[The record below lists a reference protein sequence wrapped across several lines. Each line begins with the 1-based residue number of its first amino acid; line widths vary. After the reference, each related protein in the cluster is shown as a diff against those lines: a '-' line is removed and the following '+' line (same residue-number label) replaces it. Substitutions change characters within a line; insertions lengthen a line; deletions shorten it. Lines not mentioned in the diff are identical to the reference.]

1 LIEIIG
7 LTGIPIVKEKDN
19 LAKLIIEAAERQGTS
34 IEENDIIVVTHV
46 IVSRAEGR
54 TVNLATI
61 NPSEFAKRVA
71 EESRKN
77 PALVEVILRESKAII
92 RRKDYRLITETHH
105 GFICANSGV
114 DISNVPG
121 EGVVALLP
129 EDPDLSA
136 RRIREEIKRI
146 TGKTVA
152 VIISDTHGRPLR
164 QGEVNIAIGVAGIDA
179 ILDHRGRKDL
189 FGYTLRVK
197 RTAIADELSSAAEL
211 VMGQADEAIPAAII
225 RGYPYRRNEK
235 SSAKEL
241 IRPKER
247 DLFI

>member
-1 LIEIIG
+1 MIEIIG

-92 RRKDYRLITETHH
+92 RRKDYRLITETITVS
-105 GFICANSGV
+105 FA
-114 DISNVPG
+114 P
-121 EGVVALLP
+121 
-129 EDPDLSA
+129 
-136 RRIREEIKRI
+136 IREL
-146 TGKTVA
+146 TSQTF
-152 VIISDTHGRPLR
+152 P
-164 QGEVNIAIGVAGIDA
+164 
-179 ILDHRGRKDL
+179 
-189 FGYTLRVK
+189 
-197 RTAIADELSSAAEL
+197 
-211 VMGQADEAIPAAII
+211 
-225 RGYPYRRNEK
+225 
-235 SSAKEL
+235 AKEL
-241 IRPKER
+241 WHSFQRIRTYQ
-247 DLFI
+247 LGG